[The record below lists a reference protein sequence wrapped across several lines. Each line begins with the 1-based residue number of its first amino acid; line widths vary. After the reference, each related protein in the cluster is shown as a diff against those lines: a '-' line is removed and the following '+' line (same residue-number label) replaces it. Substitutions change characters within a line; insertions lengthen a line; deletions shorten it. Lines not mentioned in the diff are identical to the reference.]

1 MPDALRLALCYARGL
16 PAPSG
21 AIKDGDTR
29 PMRAELERAVG
40 LHRAGRRADAEKA
53 YRALLARA
61 PRHPPVL
68 YLLGLCRLEQ
78 GDLGEGSRL
87 LRQLLKLAP
96 EHADGHHALGRA
108 LLASGQVSQAEKMLK
123 RALKLNPGL
132 TDSQVALGNLE
143 AQRGRPERAEA
154 HYRGALA
161 RQPGHAG
168 LWNNLA
174 NVLRAQ
180 GRDNE
185 ALEAWQSA
193 LQADPDN
200 AEALCNQAIRIAQMG
215 RVADGIE
222 QMRKAVALKPGQA
235 ELHYNLGIWL
245 FFNKRFVEAAE
256 ALAEALRIDPEFKK
270 AAVELAHTY
279 QYLCDWDRL
288 DELMPVVEAEVARAR
303 EGGECHVSP
312 YFALCFEFDEAAR
325 LAVAAAEARAV
336 EARVRRVRETVRFR
350 HRPGPREKLN
360 IGYFCA
366 DFRRHPTTYLTRRL
380 YGLHDRDRFTV
391 TGLSISPDD
400 GSPGRRDIIEGC
412 DRFED
417 LLELDTAAAARRIA
431 ELDVDIL
438 VDLQGYMGLSRNGVL
453 ALRPAPVQV
462 SYLTFLGSLG
472 APWAD
477 YMIVDPVMVPPAS
490 EPHYSEAL
498 AFLPHCYQVN
508 DDDPPVAADR
518 PMRAEQGL
526 PEDGFVFCSFSAGY
540 KIDRAVFD
548 CWMRILD
555 RTPGAVLWLPRAEE
569 RVQENLRAAAEERG
583 ISADRLVF
591 AVWAPD
597 KADHMARL
605 PLADLFLDT
614 LHYGAHSSAV
624 DSLWMGTPV
633 LTRKGYAFSSRGA
646 ETLLQTL
653 GVPELVA
660 EDLAGYEA
668 LAVEL
673 AGDRERHAAIR
684 AKIEAQR
691 DRAPLFDTARFAR
704 NLERAFAEMWA
715 IYQSGE
721 KPRRIEVTEG

>member
-1 MPDALRLALCYARGL
+1 MHAVFSEHPGPIKGSDARLM
-16 PAPSG
+16 
-21 AIKDGDTR
+21 K
-29 PMRAELERAVG
+29 AELERAVS
-40 LHRAGRRADAEKA
+40 LHKAGRHAEA
-53 YRALLARA
+53 EQSYRALLARS

-78 GDLGEGSRL
+78 GDLGEGSGL
-87 LRQLLKLAP
+87 LRKLLKLAP

-123 RALKLNPGL
+123 RALRLDPAL
-132 TDSQVALGNLE
+132 TDSHVALGNLE

-154 HYRGALA
+154 YYRDALA
-161 RQPGHAG
+161 GAPGHAG

-180 GRDNE
+180 GRDSE

-193 LQADPDN
+193 LKADPNN
-200 AEALCNQAIRIAQMG
+200 AEALCNQAIRVAQMG
-215 RVADGIE
+215 RVPEGIE
-222 QMRKAVALKPGQA
+222 QMRRAVALKPDQA

-256 ALAEALRIDPEFKK
+256 ALEEALRLDPSFRK
-270 AAVELAHTY
+270 AAIELAHTY

-288 DELMPVVEAEVARAR
+288 AELMPAVETEVARAR
-303 EGGECHVSP
+303 QGGDCDVSP
-312 YFALCFEFDEAAR
+312 FFVMSFPFDEADR

-350 HRPGPREKLN
+350 HRPGPRERLH

-366 DFRRHPTTYLTRRL
+366 DFRRHPTTYLTRRM

-400 GSPGRRDIIEGC
+400 GSPGRRDIIDGC

-417 LLELDTAAAARRIA
+417 LLALDTAAAARRIA
-431 ELDVDIL
+431 DLGVDTRG
-438 VDLQGYMGLSRNGVL
+438 DLQGYRGLSRNGIL

-462 SYLTFLGSLG
+462 SYLTFLGTLG

-477 YMIVDPVMVPPAS
+477 YMVVDRVMMPPAS
-490 EPHYSEAL
+490 EQYYSEAL
-498 AFLPHCYQVN
+498 VFLPDCYQVN
-508 DDDPPVAADR
+508 DDDPPVTAER
-518 PMRAEQGL
+518 PTRAEQGL
-526 PEDGFVFCSFSAGY
+526 PEDGFVFCSFSQGY
-540 KIDRAVFD
+540 KIDRSVFD
-548 CWMRILD
+548 CWMRILS
-555 RTPGAVLWLPRAEE
+555 RTPGAVLWLPRSEE
-569 RVQENLRAAAEERG
+569 KLRENLRAAATSCG
-583 ISADRLVF
+583 VSADRLVF
-591 AVWAPD
+591 AAWVND

-646 ETLLQTL
+646 ETLLRTL
-653 GVPELVA
+653 GVPELVT
-660 EDLAGYEA
+660 EDLAAYEA

-673 AGDRERHAAIR
+673 AGDRERLAAIR
-684 AKIEAQR
+684 AKVEAQR
-691 DRAPLFDTARFAR
+691 ARSPLYDTARFTR
-704 NLERAFAEMWA
+704 NLERAFTEMWE
-715 IYQSGE
+715 IYRSGE
-721 KPRRIEVTEG
+721 KPRRIEVTQG